1 MAYIRTLVTRF
12 SNKTVEYKG
21 TYQDKF
27 GTEEINIIND
37 FKDISF
43 KVGEFNFVGRNFD
56 DFELDGYDNF
66 TPEQLKRFTFKPID
80 IYQSDKKVNEL
91 KNFILAFT
99 IPVTI
104 LNLKTER
111 TIKSDLFIKLDIN
124 TVDNDTK
131 IFLKIVYNGKE
142 FSATSSLFEGAA
154 DQINKQIDGEFVIK
168 NCFWCL
174 YSDYS
179 VYGQGLAGS
188 MLCFLKYKDRYL
200 EVKDKDEYMELPN
213 DIPSIQEIYYCD
225 SFEPRKPGTGYR
237 G

>member
-1 MAYIRTLVTRF
+1 VASF

-37 FKDISF
+37 FKSISF
-43 KVGEFNFVGRNFD
+43 KLGDFNFISRHFD
-56 DFELDGYDNF
+56 DFFLDGYGTF
-66 TPEQLKRFTFKPID
+66 TPEQLKRFIFKPID
-80 IYQSDKKVNEL
+80 IYQSDEKVYEL
-91 KNFILAFT
+91 KNFILSFT
-99 IPVTI
+99 IPVTTF
-104 LNLKTER
+104 NLKTKQA
-111 TIKSDLFIKLDIN
+111 TNSNLSIKLDIKS
-124 TVDNDTK
+124 VDNETQ
-131 IFLKIVYNGKE
+131 IFLKIVYNDRE
-142 FSATSSLFEGAA
+142 FSGTSSLFEIAA
-154 DQINKQIDGEFVIK
+154 DQINKQIDGEFIIK

-188 MLCFLKYKDRYL
+188 MLCFLKYKDKYL
-200 EVKDKDEYMELPN
+200 KVKDKDEYMELPN
-213 DIPSIQEIYYCD
+213 DIPSVQEIYYCD

>member
-1 MAYIRTLVTRF
+1 
-12 SNKTVEYKG
+12 VEYKG

-27 GTEEINIIND
+27 GTEEISIIND

-43 KVGEFNFVGRNFD
+43 KLGEFNFVSRNFD

-80 IYQSDKKVNEL
+80 IYQSYKKVNEL
-91 KNFILAFT
+91 KDFTLAFA
-99 IPVTI
+99 IPVSV
-104 LNLKTER
+104 LNLKTKR

-131 IFLKIVYNGKE
+131 IFLKIIYNGKE

-154 DQINKQIDGEFVIK
+154 DQINKQIEGEFVIK

-188 MLCFLKYKDRYL
+188 MLCFLKYKDKYL
-200 EVKDKDEYMELPN
+200 KVKDKDEYMELPN